1 MFMKMSLARIM
12 LCAAALLSATVW
24 QANAQNL
31 VGNPGFETGAF
42 NNGWVHSG
50 DSSGFDLVGDDP
62 TFAHGGT
69 HYAALGSS
77 PDAGVLTQNI
87 TTTPGRYYT
96 LQFYLGNIFSGG
108 GGSATAFQVFW
119 NNVSVYSI
127 SNPPVFA
134 YQLIQVTVP
143 ASTGSSTQLRFV
155 YTHASDFWSL
165 DDVSVTLIPQ
175 PSLTAAVSRKTHG
188 AAGAFGIN
196 LLTPN
201 FGPECRSSAGNE
213 TLVFTFNNNVV
224 SGSAGVTGG
233 TGSVSGSPSFSN
245 KTMTVNLTG
254 VADGQKTT
262 LTLSNVT
269 DSATQVMPNTA
280 VSMNVLIG
288 DTNANKAVNASD
300 ISQTK
305 VQVGTNV
312 TATNFRTDV
321 NVNGSINASD
331 VSLVKSRSGLSVP

>member
-1 MFMKMSLARIM
+1 MKMTLTGILS
-12 LCAAALLSATVW
+12 CAAALLYATAW

-31 VGNPGFETGAF
+31 VGNPGFETGDF

-50 DSSGFDLVGDDP
+50 DSSGFDTVGDNA

-77 PDAGVLTQNI
+77 PDSGVLTQNI

-96 LQFYLGNIFSGG
+96 LQFYLANAFSAG

-143 ASTGSSTQLRFV
+143 ASAGSSTQLRIV
-155 YTHASDFWSL
+155 YTHATDFWSL

-175 PSLTAAVSRKTHG
+175 PSVTAAVSRKTHG
-188 AAGAFGIN
+188 AAGTFDIP
-196 LLTPN
+196 LLTAN

-224 SGSAGVTGG
+224 SGSASVTGG
-233 TGSVSGSPSFSN
+233 AGSVSGSPTFSN
-245 KTMTVNLTG
+245 NTMTVNLTG
-254 VADGQKTT
+254 VADGQKVT
-262 LTLSNVT
+262 LTLSNVH

-280 VSMNVLIG
+280 VNMNVLIG
-288 DTNANKAVNASD
+288 DTNANKSVNASD

-305 VQVGTNV
+305 VQVGTTV
-312 TATNFRTDV
+312 SATNFRTDV
-321 NVNGSINASD
+321 NVNGAINASD
-331 VSLVKSRSGLSVP
+331 IALIKSRSGISVP